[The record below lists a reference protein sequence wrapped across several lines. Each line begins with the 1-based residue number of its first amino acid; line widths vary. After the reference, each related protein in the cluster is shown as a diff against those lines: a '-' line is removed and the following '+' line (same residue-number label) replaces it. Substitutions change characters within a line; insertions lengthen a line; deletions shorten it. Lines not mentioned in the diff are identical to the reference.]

1 MGLTSVANRQGF
13 EERAKHGEWWS
24 PSPEVLSAEPPKP
37 NSCSKE
43 GPLLFIGVFTTLDNP
58 GKRSLIRSLFK
69 GDLPSTGGP
78 AGGVRVEM
86 KFIAGNTNSDD
97 WNYLGK
103 KEMEEFGDLVI
114 LRQEENMNG
123 EFLHDVVISA
133 K

>member
-1 MGLTSVANRQGF
+1 M
-13 EERAKHGEWWS
+13 
-24 PSPEVLSAEPPKP
+24 
-37 NSCSKE
+37 
-43 GPLLFIGVFTTLDNP
+43 
-58 GKRSLIRSLFK
+58 
-69 GDLPSTGGP
+69 
-78 AGGVRVEM
+78 RVEM